1 MVTLRPHLAM
11 WAAKVP
17 FSMLDTKTLLS
28 KTIKKTEQNKQIHL
42 NEKRQF

>member
-11 WAAKVP
+11 WAANVP

-28 KTIKKTEQNKQIHL
+28 KTI
-42 NEKRQF
+42 